1 MKKLLTCFF
10 VITMF
15 APSVYAA
22 DGAVSRVIPS
32 GDATKTTVGRTSDT
46 ATHETTKSASRT
58 AVSRVANRDV
68 ATEKSNSE
76 NSVRNTVSRVF
87 SGAATKEVGLDKKT
101 VSRGGVVSRSSVSD
115 TKSNTRGGLDMA
127 VNTVG
132 RNERVSSA
140 SINSDPSVRRAG
152 LVLRPSTAEVG
163 GRATI
168 GDTGVQTG
176 SNIDEQLRSVKSRAS
191 NVQATAESIAEATER
206 LESTATLNKSCQEQ
220 YNECMDQFCAIV
232 DANQK
237 RCSCSANIA
246 KYAKVEEAVKD
257 ANVQLNDVAQRIRYV
272 GLSADEIRA
281 IMTETEAEEVLSGT
295 KDTSETRD
303 MLSQIEDLIRDP
315 KSSASYSSGDTGFGL
330 DIDLDFSSDS
340 ADMFSLDFLS
350 GNNTGNLSNM
360 RGTELYNAAKK
371 RCNTVLDQCKQ
382 AGATVNQITG
392 NYDLAIDKDC
402 VAYEQGLTKMNE
414 TLLGNVRSANLMLQK
429 ARLAVLQNKNQY
441 DAKGCI
447 GALEACMTDDM
458 VCGDK
463 YYKCVDPTK
472 RYIDEK
478 GNVVLGQN
486 ISHITSFMKNYNNA
500 AINTDFLTNAYGKTI
515 SVENCKTDP
524 VDEHKGGTGD
534 CVVKYLLSKIGTK
547 QKVTDEGLCRAVLD
561 KCQAYTYD
569 SNGNYKPYN
578 DVVTNYIQRALINIR
593 AAQYNIISE
602 YASSCMVDVA
612 NCYNQQVTQVNSWS
626 ASASLSNIYNV
637 MKGACRNVALT
648 CAYAVFNEHG
658 DTSLCN
664 TNEKCI
670 ESVSQMFY
678 NSLLCEDGFV
688 YRNGE
693 CVSENKCVISGG
705 TWNEATGKC
714 TCPSDAPYDSAT
726 GGCVVKDMCSRVNVG
741 GYGTIYVKNNSTV
754 HLTKD
759 CSDTAITSIM
769 PTKTNAEYEGSYNN
783 TSFTGSQCVY
793 KNGKIDLIN
802 CPVTKANVV
811 WSTKFTCKV
820 GFQDLNGVC
829 VASGTTKQIPIVV
842 SSDLSG
848 WITAIAGV
856 TFECSTAAET
866 RISGYSTYATTDI
879 DAPGYDAG
887 LETSVRACYQSYI
900 PPDGSAQ
907 HTCEKMP
914 AKVCSDPNTKLYIVI
929 DEVWAT
935 T

>member
-10 VITMF
+10 AITMF

-315 KSSASYSSGDTGFGL
+315 KSSASYSSGDAGFGL

-371 RCNTVLDQCKQ
+371 RCNTVLNQCKQ

-414 TLLGNVRSANLMLQK
+414 TLVGNVRSANLMLQK

-478 GNVVLGQN
+478 GQVVLGQN
-486 ISHITSFMKNYNNA
+486 ISDITSFMKNYNNA
-500 AINTDFLTNAYGKTI
+500 KIDTDFLTNAYGKTI
-515 SVENCKTDP
+515 TVDNCKA
-524 VDEHKGGTGD
+524 VDDTNGGTGD
-534 CVVKYLLSKIGTK
+534 CVVKYLLTKIGTK

-561 KCQAYTYD
+561 KCQNYTYD
-569 SNGNYKPYN
+569 SNGTYKPYN
-578 DVVTNYIQRALINIR
+578 DVVTNYIQRALVNVR

-602 YASSCMVDVA
+602 YASTCMVDVA

-626 ASASLSNIYNV
+626 SSASLNSIYNV

-648 CAYAVFNEHG
+648 CAYAVFNDHG
-658 DTSLCN
+658 DTTLC
-664 TNEKCI
+664 TDTETCLT
-670 ESVSQMFY
+670 SVSEMFY
-678 NSLLCEDGFV
+678 NSLLCDDGEV
-688 YRNGE
+688 YDDLTG
-693 CVSENKCVISGG
+693 KCFALTNCEQSGG
-705 TWNEATGKC
+705 TVKFDNTKGYSCLCGGLKELDSDGKC
-714 TCPSDAPYDSAT
+714 TGEKAA
-726 GGCVVKDMCSRVNVG
+726 VG
-741 GYGTIYVKNNSTV
+741 SK
-754 HLTKD
+754 
-759 CSDTAITSIM
+759 
-769 PTKTNAEYEGSYNN
+769 
-783 TSFTGSQCVY
+783 
-793 KNGKIDLIN
+793 
-802 CPVTKANVV
+802 
-811 WSTKFTCKV
+811 
-820 GFQDLNGVC
+820 
-829 VASGTTKQIPIVV
+829 
-842 SSDLSG
+842 
-848 WITAIAGV
+848 
-856 TFECSTAAET
+856 
-866 RISGYSTYATTDI
+866 
-879 DAPGYDAG
+879 
-887 LETSVRACYQSYI
+887 
-900 PPDGSAQ
+900 
-907 HTCEKMP
+907 
-914 AKVCSDPNTKLYIVI
+914 
-929 DEVWAT
+929 
-935 T
+935 

>member
-10 VITMF
+10 AITMF

-371 RCNTVLDQCKQ
+371 RCNTVLNQCKQ

-414 TLLGNVRSANLMLQK
+414 TLVGNVRSANLMLQK

-478 GNVVLGQN
+478 GQVVLGQN
-486 ISHITSFMKNYNNA
+486 ISDITSFMKNYNNA
-500 AINTDFLTNAYGKTI
+500 KIDTDFLTNAYGKTI
-515 SVENCKTDP
+515 TVDNCKA
-524 VDEHKGGTGD
+524 VDDTNGGTGD
-534 CVVKYLLSKIGTK
+534 CVVKYLLTKIGTK

-561 KCQAYTYD
+561 KCQNYTYD
-569 SNGNYKPYN
+569 SNGTYKPYN
-578 DVVTNYIQRALINIR
+578 DVVTNYIQRALVNVR

-602 YASSCMVDVA
+602 YASTCMVDVA

-626 ASASLSNIYNV
+626 SSASLNSIYNV

-648 CAYAVFNEHG
+648 CAYAVFNDHG
-658 DTSLCN
+658 DTTLC
-664 TNEKCI
+664 TDTETCLT
-670 ESVSQMFY
+670 SVSEMFY
-678 NSLLCEDGFV
+678 NSLLCDDGEV
-688 YRNGE
+688 YDDITG
-693 CVSENKCVISGG
+693 KCFALTNCEQSGG
-705 TWNEATGKC
+705 TVKFDNTKGYSCLCGGLKELDSDGKC
-714 TCPSDAPYDSAT
+714 TGEKVP
-726 GGCVVKDMCSRVNVG
+726 VG
-741 GYGTIYVKNNSTV
+741 SK
-754 HLTKD
+754 
-759 CSDTAITSIM
+759 
-769 PTKTNAEYEGSYNN
+769 
-783 TSFTGSQCVY
+783 
-793 KNGKIDLIN
+793 
-802 CPVTKANVV
+802 
-811 WSTKFTCKV
+811 
-820 GFQDLNGVC
+820 
-829 VASGTTKQIPIVV
+829 
-842 SSDLSG
+842 
-848 WITAIAGV
+848 
-856 TFECSTAAET
+856 
-866 RISGYSTYATTDI
+866 
-879 DAPGYDAG
+879 
-887 LETSVRACYQSYI
+887 
-900 PPDGSAQ
+900 
-907 HTCEKMP
+907 
-914 AKVCSDPNTKLYIVI
+914 
-929 DEVWAT
+929 
-935 T
+935 

>member
-10 VITMF
+10 AITMF

-32 GDATKTTVGRTSDT
+32 GDATKTTVGRTSDA
-46 ATHETTKSASRT
+46 ATTETTKSASRT

-371 RCNTVLDQCKQ
+371 RCNTVLNQCKQ

-414 TLLGNVRSANLMLQK
+414 TLVGNVRSANLMLQK

-478 GNVVLGQN
+478 GQVVLGQN

-500 AINTDFLTNAYGKTI
+500 AINTEFLTNAYGKTI
-515 SVENCKTDP
+515 SDDNCKA
-524 VDEHKGGTGD
+524 VDDTTGGTGD
-534 CVVKYLLSKIGTK
+534 CVVKYLLTKIGTK

-561 KCQAYTYD
+561 KCQNYTYD
-569 SNGNYKPYN
+569 SNGTYKPYN
-578 DVVTNYIQRALINIR
+578 DVVTNYIQRALVNVR

-602 YASSCMVDVA
+602 YASTCMVDVA

-626 ASASLSNIYNV
+626 SSASLNSIYNV

-648 CAYAVFNEHG
+648 CAYAVFNDHG
-658 DTSLCN
+658 DTTLC
-664 TNEKCI
+664 TDTETCLT
-670 ESVSQMFY
+670 SVSEMFY
-678 NSLLCEDGFV
+678 NSLLCDDGEV
-688 YRNGE
+688 YDDLTG
-693 CVSENKCVISGG
+693 KCFALTNCEQSGG
-705 TWNEATGKC
+705 TVKFDNTKGYSCLCVYPKKLDSDGKC
-714 TCPSDAPYDSAT
+714 TGEDAA
-726 GGCVVKDMCSRVNVG
+726 VG
-741 GYGTIYVKNNSTV
+741 SK
-754 HLTKD
+754 
-759 CSDTAITSIM
+759 
-769 PTKTNAEYEGSYNN
+769 
-783 TSFTGSQCVY
+783 
-793 KNGKIDLIN
+793 
-802 CPVTKANVV
+802 
-811 WSTKFTCKV
+811 
-820 GFQDLNGVC
+820 
-829 VASGTTKQIPIVV
+829 
-842 SSDLSG
+842 
-848 WITAIAGV
+848 
-856 TFECSTAAET
+856 
-866 RISGYSTYATTDI
+866 
-879 DAPGYDAG
+879 
-887 LETSVRACYQSYI
+887 
-900 PPDGSAQ
+900 
-907 HTCEKMP
+907 
-914 AKVCSDPNTKLYIVI
+914 
-929 DEVWAT
+929 
-935 T
+935 

>member
-10 VITMF
+10 AFTMF

-32 GDATKTTVGRTSDT
+32 GDMTKTT
-46 ATHETTKSASRT
+46 ASRT
-58 AVSRVANRDV
+58 TDAKATDVTKSSSRTAISRVANRDFNV
-68 ATEKSNSE
+68 EKDSSE

-87 SGAATKEVGLDKKT
+87 TGSPDKEIATGKQT
-101 VSRGGVVSRSSVSD
+101 ISRGGVIARQGAPEKSSG
-115 TKSNTRGGLDMA
+115 RGLDAA

-140 SINSDPSVRRAG
+140 SINSDQSVRRAG

-168 GDTGVQTG
+168 GNTGVQTG
-176 SNIDEQLRSVKSRAS
+176 SNIDEQLRSVKSRAT

-246 KYAKVEEAVKD
+246 KYAKVEQAVKD

-281 IMTETEAEEVLSGT
+281 IMTETEAEEALSGT

-330 DIDLDFSSDS
+330 DIDLDFSSDG
-340 ADMFSLDFLS
+340 ADMFSLDFLNS
-350 GNNTGNLSNM
+350 NNTGNLSNM

-371 RCNTVLDQCKQ
+371 RCNTVLNQCKQ

-414 TLLGNVRSANLMLQK
+414 TLVGNVRSANLMLQK

-447 GALEACMTDDM
+447 GALETCMTDDM
-458 VCGDK
+458 VCGEK

-478 GNVVLGQN
+478 GQVVLGQK
-486 ISHITSFMKNYNNA
+486 ISDITSFMENYSNA
-500 AINTDFLTNAYGKTI
+500 NINQEFLTNAYSKTIGIDECKANGKT
-515 SVENCKTDP
+515 
-524 VDEHKGGTGD
+524 GGDGD
-534 CVVKYLLSKIGTK
+534 CIVKYLLTKIGTG

-561 KCQAYTYD
+561 KCQNYTYD
-569 SNGNYKPYN
+569 SSGKYKPYN

-602 YASSCMVDVA
+602 YSSTCMVDVA
-612 NCYNQQVTQVNSWS
+612 NCYNKQVTQVNSWS
-626 ASASLSNIYNV
+626 SSASLSSIHNV
-637 MKGACRNVALT
+637 MRGACRNVALT
-648 CAYAVFNEHG
+648 CAYAVFDKAADKTLCDDNDS
-658 DTSLCN
+658 DT
-664 TNEKCI
+664 CI
-670 ESVSQMFY
+670 NSISEMFY
-678 NSLLCEDGFV
+678 NSLLCGDGEV
-688 YRNGE
+688 YENGE
-693 CVSENKCVISGG
+693 CIKTRGSLVWNLNNVATFKQYATYPTVATSGKELATPLTSALKDTKGQDWGSSYAYWCYNVDGLECVNAGG
-705 TWNEATGKC
+705 KFTVEQTQEIINNNAELYLSVADDEGDCDLMWDNSKGCYCDAGKV
-714 TCPSDAPYDSAT
+714 YDS
-726 GGCVVKDMCSRVNVG
+726 V
-741 GYGTIYVKNNSTV
+741 
-754 HLTKD
+754 
-759 CSDTAITSIM
+759 
-769 PTKTNAEYEGSYNN
+769 GSY
-783 TSFTGSQCVY
+783 
-793 KNGKIDLIN
+793 
-802 CPVTKANVV
+802 
-811 WSTKFTCKV
+811 TCR
-820 GFQDLNGVC
+820 
-829 VASGTTKQIPIVV
+829 TP
-842 SSDLSG
+842 
-848 WITAIAGV
+848 
-856 TFECSTAAET
+856 
-866 RISGYSTYATTDI
+866 
-879 DAPGYDAG
+879 
-887 LETSVRACYQSYI
+887 
-900 PPDGSAQ
+900 
-907 HTCEKMP
+907 
-914 AKVCSDPNTKLYIVI
+914 
-929 DEVWAT
+929 
-935 T
+935 

>member
-10 VITMF
+10 AITMF

-22 DGAVSRVIPS
+22 DGAVSRVIPT
-32 GDATKTTVGRTSDT
+32 GDMTKTT
-46 ATHETTKSASRT
+46 ASRT
-58 AVSRVANRDV
+58 TDAKATDVTKSSSRTAISRVANRDFNV
-68 ATEKSNSE
+68 EKDSSE

-87 SGAATKEVGLDKKT
+87 TGSPDKEVVTGKQT
-101 VSRGGVVSRSSVSD
+101 ISRGGVIARQGASEKSSG
-115 TKSNTRGGLDMA
+115 RGLDAA

-168 GDTGVQTG
+168 GNTGVQTG
-176 SNIDEQLRSVKSRAS
+176 SNIDEQLRSVKSRAT

-246 KYAKVEEAVKD
+246 KYAKVEQAVKD

-281 IMTETEAEEVLSGT
+281 IMTETEAEEALSGT

-330 DIDLDFSSDS
+330 DIDLDFSSDG
-340 ADMFSLDFLS
+340 ADMFSLDFLNS
-350 GNNTGNLSNM
+350 NNTGNLSNM

-371 RCNTVLDQCKQ
+371 RCNTVLNQCKQ

-414 TLLGNVRSANLMLQK
+414 TLVGNVRSANLMLQK

-447 GALEACMTDDM
+447 GALETCMTDDM
-458 VCGDK
+458 VCGEK

-478 GNVVLGQN
+478 GQVVLGQK
-486 ISHITSFMKNYNNA
+486 ISDITSFMENYSNA
-500 AINTDFLTNAYGKTI
+500 NINQEFLTNAYSKTIGIGECKANGKT
-515 SVENCKTDP
+515 
-524 VDEHKGGTGD
+524 GGDGD
-534 CVVKYLLSKIGTK
+534 CIVKYLLTKIGTG

-561 KCQAYTYD
+561 KCQNYTYD
-569 SNGNYKPYN
+569 SSGKYKPYN

-602 YASSCMVDVA
+602 YSSSCMVDVA
-612 NCYNQQVTQVNSWS
+612 NCYNKQVTQVNSWS
-626 ASASLSNIYNV
+626 SSASLSSIHNV
-637 MKGACRNVALT
+637 MRGACRNVALT
-648 CAYAVFNEHG
+648 CAYAVF
-658 DTSLCN
+658 DKAADASLCTDDN
-664 TNEKCI
+664 TCI
-670 ESVSQMFY
+670 NSISEMFY
-678 NSLLCEDGFV
+678 NSLLCGDGEV
-688 YRNGE
+688 YDNKAGKCFKTNN
-693 CVSENKCVISGG
+693 CVDSGG
-705 TWNEATGKC
+705 TVSGDGANTAFSCVCPAGNSIDENGKC
-714 TCPSDAPYDSAT
+714 TP
-726 GGCVVKDMCSRVNVG
+726 
-741 GYGTIYVKNNSTV
+741 
-754 HLTKD
+754 
-759 CSDTAITSIM
+759 
-769 PTKTNAEYEGSYNN
+769 PTP
-783 TSFTGSQCVY
+783 Q
-793 KNGKIDLIN
+793 
-802 CPVTKANVV
+802 
-811 WSTKFTCKV
+811 
-820 GFQDLNGVC
+820 
-829 VASGTTKQIPIVV
+829 
-842 SSDLSG
+842 
-848 WITAIAGV
+848 
-856 TFECSTAAET
+856 
-866 RISGYSTYATTDI
+866 
-879 DAPGYDAG
+879 
-887 LETSVRACYQSYI
+887 
-900 PPDGSAQ
+900 
-907 HTCEKMP
+907 
-914 AKVCSDPNTKLYIVI
+914 
-929 DEVWAT
+929 
-935 T
+935 

>member
-1 MKKLLTCFF
+1 
-10 VITMF
+10 MF

-22 DGAVSRVIPS
+22 DGAVSRVIPT
-32 GDATKTTVGRTSDT
+32 GDMSKTTASRTLENNSVDMP
-46 ATHETTKSASRT
+46 KSSSRT
-58 AVSRVANRDV
+58 AVSRVANRDFNIDKG
-68 ATEKSNSE
+68 TSE

-87 SGAATKEVGLDKKT
+87 SGTSDKEVAIGKKT
-101 VSRGGVVSRSSVSD
+101 ISRGGVVARQGASEKSSG
-115 TKSNTRGGLDMA
+115 RGLDAA

-140 SINSDPSVRRAG
+140 SINSNPSVRRAG

-168 GDTGVQTG
+168 GDTGIQTG

-191 NVQATAESIAEATER
+191 NVQATAESITEATER

-232 DANQK
+232 DTNQK
-237 RCSCSANIA
+237 RCSCSANVA

-371 RCNTVLDQCKQ
+371 RCNTVLNQCKQ
-382 AGATVNQITG
+382 AGATINQITG

-414 TLLGNVRSANLMLQK
+414 TLVGNVRSANLMLQK

-478 GNVVLGQN
+478 GQVVLGQD

-500 AINTDFLTNAYGKTI
+500 AINTEFLTNAYNKTI
-515 SVENCKTDP
+515 SVDNCKYIDDTT
-524 VDEHKGGTGD
+524 GGTGD
-534 CVVKYLLSKIGTK
+534 CVVKYLLTKIGTK

-561 KCQAYTYD
+561 KCQNYTYD
-569 SNGNYKPYN
+569 SNGTYKPYN
-578 DVVTNYIQRALINIR
+578 DVVTNYIQRALVNIR

-626 ASASLSNIYNV
+626 SSTSLNSIHNV

-648 CAYAVFNEHG
+648 CAYAVFNDHG
-658 DTSLCN
+658 DTTLC
-664 TNEKCI
+664 TDAETCI
-670 ESVSQMFY
+670 TSVSEMFY
-678 NSLLCEDGFV
+678 NNLLCEDGEV
-688 YRNGE
+688 YNHKQGKCMNTSKAEKIAFKFNNFATGIKDESQFMYAFYDEVEESDGTTKRVYKELILPGVADIMGINTPWYGSAGK
-693 CVSENKCVISGG
+693 VSWCYYSVADGENKCFIIKDASVDKTAVMKPEEVKAFIEHSSTYLKNTLSLSYMNTMENCMGSAMDLIWDGNGCYCAAPNADNSRGCG
-705 TWNEATGKC
+705 TTTNS
-714 TCPSDAPYDSAT
+714 CPSDYFTCENASGAKT
-726 GGCVVKDMCSRVNVG
+726 CVKKLG
-741 GYGTIYVKNNSTV
+741 LYKEKI
-754 HLTKD
+754 
-759 CSDTAITSIM
+759 
-769 PTKTNAEYEGSYNN
+769 EGN
-783 TSFTGSQCVY
+783 TSYGC
-793 KNGKIDLIN
+793 
-802 CPVTKANVV
+802 
-811 WSTKFTCKV
+811 
-820 GFQDLNGVC
+820 
-829 VASGTTKQIPIVV
+829 
-842 SSDLSG
+842 
-848 WITAIAGV
+848 
-856 TFECSTAAET
+856 
-866 RISGYSTYATTDI
+866 R
-879 DAPGYDAG
+879 
-887 LETSVRACYQSYI
+887 
-900 PPDGSAQ
+900 
-907 HTCEKMP
+907 
-914 AKVCSDPNTKLYIVI
+914 
-929 DEVWAT
+929 
-935 T
+935 

>member
-10 VITMF
+10 AITMF

-46 ATHETTKSASRT
+46 ATHEATKSASRT

-87 SGAATKEVGLDKKT
+87 SGAATKEVELDKKT

-371 RCNTVLDQCKQ
+371 RFNTVLNQCKQ

-414 TLLGNVRSANLMLQK
+414 TLVGNVRSANLMLQK

-478 GNVVLGQN
+478 GQVVLGQN

-500 AINTDFLTNAYGKTI
+500 AINTEFLTNAYGKTI
-515 SVENCKTDP
+515 NDDNCKA
-524 VDEHKGGTGD
+524 VDDTTGGTGD
-534 CVVKYLLSKIGTK
+534 CVVKYLLTKIGTK

-561 KCQAYTYD
+561 KCQNYTYD
-569 SNGNYKPYN
+569 SNGTYKPYN
-578 DVVTNYIQRALINIR
+578 DVVTNYIQRALVNVR

-602 YASSCMVDVA
+602 YASTCMVDVA

-626 ASASLSNIYNV
+626 SSASLNSIYNV

-648 CAYAVFNEHG
+648 CAYAVFNDHG
-658 DTSLCN
+658 DTTLC
-664 TNEKCI
+664 TDTETCLT
-670 ESVSQMFY
+670 SVSEMFY
-678 NSLLCEDGFV
+678 NSLLCDDGEV
-688 YRNGE
+688 YDKQTGQ
-693 CVSENKCVISGG
+693 CVPANDYQKKFCTSKAGTYSAVWNSETN
-705 TWNEATGKC
+705 TC
-714 TCPSDAPYDSAT
+714 TCTAVGNGAANYKFIENI
-726 GGCVVKDMCSRVNVG
+726 GCSMESL
-741 GYGTIYVKNNSTV
+741 YNSGIV
-754 HLTKD
+754 D
-759 CSDTAITSIM
+759 NI
-769 PTKTNAEYEGSYNN
+769 
-783 TSFTGSQCVY
+783 
-793 KNGKIDLIN
+793 
-802 CPVTKANVV
+802 ANI
-811 WSTKFTCKV
+811 
-820 GFQDLNGVC
+820 G
-829 VASGTTKQIPIVV
+829 
-842 SSDLSG
+842 
-848 WITAIAGV
+848 GV
-856 TFECSTAAET
+856 T
-866 RISGYSTYATTDI
+866 
-879 DAPGYDAG
+879 
-887 LETSVRACYQSYI
+887 
-900 PPDGSAQ
+900 
-907 HTCEKMP
+907 M
-914 AKVCSDPNTKLYIVI
+914 
-929 DEVWAT
+929 
-935 T
+935 

>member
-10 VITMF
+10 AITMF

-22 DGAVSRVIPS
+22 DGAVSRVIPT
-32 GDATKTTVGRTSDT
+32 GDMSKTTASRTLENNSVDMP
-46 ATHETTKSASRT
+46 KSSSRT
-58 AVSRVANRDV
+58 AVSRVANRDFNIDKG
-68 ATEKSNSE
+68 TSE

-87 SGAATKEVGLDKKT
+87 SGTSDKEVAIGKKT
-101 VSRGGVVSRSSVSD
+101 ISRGGVVARQGASEKSSG
-115 TKSNTRGGLDMA
+115 RGLDAA

-140 SINSDPSVRRAG
+140 SINSNPSVRRAG

-168 GDTGVQTG
+168 GDTGIQTG

-191 NVQATAESIAEATER
+191 NVQATAESITEATER

-232 DANQK
+232 DTNQK
-237 RCSCSANIA
+237 RCSCSANVA

-371 RCNTVLDQCKQ
+371 RCNTVLNQCKQ
-382 AGATVNQITG
+382 AGATINQITG

-414 TLLGNVRSANLMLQK
+414 TLVGNVRSANLMLQK

-478 GNVVLGQN
+478 GQVVLGQN

-500 AINTDFLTNAYGKTI
+500 AINTEFLTNAYGKTI
-515 SVENCKTDP
+515 SVDNCKYVNDTT
-524 VDEHKGGTGD
+524 GGTGD
-534 CVVKYLLSKIGTK
+534 CVVKYLLTKIGTK

-561 KCQAYTYD
+561 KCQNYTYD
-569 SNGNYKPYN
+569 SNGTYKPYN
-578 DVVTNYIQRALINIR
+578 DVVTNYIQRALVNIR

-626 ASASLSNIYNV
+626 SSASLNSIHNV

-648 CAYAVFNEHG
+648 CAYAVFNDHG
-658 DTSLCN
+658 DTSLCPSGD
-664 TNEKCI
+664 TEQCI
-670 ESVSQMFY
+670 TSISEMFY
-678 NSLLCEDGFV
+678 NSLLCEDGEV
-688 YRNGE
+688 YNHKQGKCMNTSKAEKIAFKFNNFATGIKDESQFMYAFYDEVEESDGTTKRVYKELILPGVADIMGINTPWYGSAGK
-693 CVSENKCVISGG
+693 VSWCYYSVADGENKCFIIKDASVDKTAVMKPEEVKAFIEHSSTYLKNTLSLSYMNTMENCMGSAMDLIWDGNGCYCAAPNADNSKGCG
-705 TWNEATGKC
+705 TTTNS
-714 TCPSDAPYDSAT
+714 CPSDY
-726 GGCVVKDMCSRVNVG
+726 
-741 GYGTIYVKNNSTV
+741 
-754 HLTKD
+754 
-759 CSDTAITSIM
+759 
-769 PTKTNAEYEGSYNN
+769 
-783 TSFTGSQCVY
+783 
-793 KNGKIDLIN
+793 
-802 CPVTKANVV
+802 
-811 WSTKFTCKV
+811 FTCE
-820 GFQDLNGVC
+820 N
-829 VASGTTKQIPIVV
+829 ASGAKTCVKKLGLYKDKIE
-842 SSDLSG
+842 
-848 WITAIAGV
+848 A
-856 TFECSTAAET
+856 ST
-866 RISGYSTYATTDI
+866 SYG
-879 DAPGYDAG
+879 
-887 LETSVRACYQSYI
+887 CY
-900 PPDGSAQ
+900 
-907 HTCEKMP
+907 
-914 AKVCSDPNTKLYIVI
+914 
-929 DEVWAT
+929 
-935 T
+935 

>member
-10 VITMF
+10 AITMF

-371 RCNTVLDQCKQ
+371 RCNTVLNQCKQ

-414 TLLGNVRSANLMLQK
+414 TLVGNVRSANLMLQK

-478 GNVVLGQN
+478 GQVVLGQN
-486 ISHITSFMKNYNNA
+486 ISDITSFMKNYNNA
-500 AINTDFLTNAYGKTI
+500 KIDTDFLTNAYGKTI
-515 SVENCKTDP
+515 TVDNCKA
-524 VDEHKGGTGD
+524 VDDTNGGTGD
-534 CVVKYLLSKIGTK
+534 CVVKYLLTKIGTK

-561 KCQAYTYD
+561 KCQNYTYD
-569 SNGNYKPYN
+569 SNGTYKPYN
-578 DVVTNYIQRALINIR
+578 DVVTNYIQRALVNVR

-602 YASSCMVDVA
+602 YASTCMVDVA

-626 ASASLSNIYNV
+626 SSASLNSIYNV

-648 CAYAVFNEHG
+648 CAYAVFNDHG
-658 DTSLCN
+658 DTTLC
-664 TNEKCI
+664 TDTETCLT
-670 ESVSQMFY
+670 SVSKMFY
-678 NSLLCEDGFV
+678 NSLLCDDGEV
-688 YRNGE
+688 YDDLTG
-693 CVSENKCVISGG
+693 KCFALTNCEQSGG
-705 TWNEATGKC
+705 TVKFDNTKGYSCLCGGLKELDSDGKC
-714 TCPSDAPYDSAT
+714 TGEKAA
-726 GGCVVKDMCSRVNVG
+726 VG
-741 GYGTIYVKNNSTV
+741 SK
-754 HLTKD
+754 
-759 CSDTAITSIM
+759 
-769 PTKTNAEYEGSYNN
+769 
-783 TSFTGSQCVY
+783 
-793 KNGKIDLIN
+793 
-802 CPVTKANVV
+802 
-811 WSTKFTCKV
+811 
-820 GFQDLNGVC
+820 
-829 VASGTTKQIPIVV
+829 
-842 SSDLSG
+842 
-848 WITAIAGV
+848 
-856 TFECSTAAET
+856 
-866 RISGYSTYATTDI
+866 
-879 DAPGYDAG
+879 
-887 LETSVRACYQSYI
+887 
-900 PPDGSAQ
+900 
-907 HTCEKMP
+907 
-914 AKVCSDPNTKLYIVI
+914 
-929 DEVWAT
+929 
-935 T
+935 

>member
-10 VITMF
+10 AITMF

-371 RCNTVLDQCKQ
+371 RCNTVLNQCKQ

-414 TLLGNVRSANLMLQK
+414 TLVGNVRSANLMLQK

-478 GNVVLGQN
+478 GQVVLGQN

-500 AINTDFLTNAYGKTI
+500 AINTEFLTNAYGKTI
-515 SVENCKTDP
+515 SDDNCKA
-524 VDEHKGGTGD
+524 VDDTNGGTGD
-534 CVVKYLLSKIGTK
+534 CVVKYLLTKIGTK

-561 KCQAYTYD
+561 KCQNYTYD
-569 SNGNYKPYN
+569 SNGTYKPYN
-578 DVVTNYIQRALINIR
+578 DVVTNYIQRALVNVR

-602 YASSCMVDVA
+602 YASTCMVDVA

-626 ASASLSNIYNV
+626 SSASLNSIYNV

-648 CAYAVFNEHG
+648 CAYAVFNDHG
-658 DTSLCN
+658 DTTLC
-664 TNEKCI
+664 TDTETCLT
-670 ESVSQMFY
+670 SVSEMFY
-678 NSLLCEDGFV
+678 NSLLCDDGEV
-688 YRNGE
+688 YDDLTG
-693 CVSENKCVISGG
+693 KCFALTNCEQSGG
-705 TWNEATGKC
+705 TVNFNNTKGYSCLCMHPKELDSDGKC
-714 TCPSDAPYDSAT
+714 T
-726 GGCVVKDMCSRVNVG
+726 GENVA
-741 GYGTIYVKNNSTV
+741 V
-754 HLTKD
+754 
-759 CSDTAITSIM
+759 
-769 PTKTNAEYEGSYNN
+769 GS
-783 TSFTGSQCVY
+783 
-793 KNGKIDLIN
+793 K
-802 CPVTKANVV
+802 
-811 WSTKFTCKV
+811 
-820 GFQDLNGVC
+820 
-829 VASGTTKQIPIVV
+829 
-842 SSDLSG
+842 
-848 WITAIAGV
+848 
-856 TFECSTAAET
+856 
-866 RISGYSTYATTDI
+866 
-879 DAPGYDAG
+879 
-887 LETSVRACYQSYI
+887 
-900 PPDGSAQ
+900 
-907 HTCEKMP
+907 
-914 AKVCSDPNTKLYIVI
+914 
-929 DEVWAT
+929 
-935 T
+935 

>member
-10 VITMF
+10 AITMF

-22 DGAVSRVIPS
+22 DGAVSRVIPT
-32 GDATKTTVGRTSDT
+32 GDVSKTTASRTLENNSVDMP
-46 ATHETTKSASRT
+46 KSSSRT
-58 AVSRVANRDV
+58 AVSRVANRDFNIDKG
-68 ATEKSNSE
+68 TSE

-87 SGAATKEVGLDKKT
+87 SGASDKEVAIGKKT
-101 VSRGGVVSRSSVSD
+101 ISRGGVVARQGASEKSSG
-115 TKSNTRGGLDMA
+115 RGLDAA

-140 SINSDPSVRRAG
+140 SINSNPSVRRAG

-168 GDTGVQTG
+168 GDTGIQTG

-232 DANQK
+232 DTNQK

-371 RCNTVLDQCKQ
+371 RCNTVLNQCKQ
-382 AGATVNQITG
+382 AGATINQITG

-414 TLLGNVRSANLMLQK
+414 TLVGNVRSANLMLQK

-478 GNVVLGQN
+478 GQVVLGQN

-500 AINTDFLTNAYGKTI
+500 AINTEFLTNAYNKTI
-515 SVENCKTDP
+515 SVDNCKY
-524 VDEHKGGTGD
+524 VDDKTGGTGD
-534 CVVKYLLSKIGTK
+534 CVVKYLLTKIGTK

-561 KCQAYTYD
+561 KCQNYTYD
-569 SNGNYKPYN
+569 SNGTYKPYN
-578 DVVTNYIQRALINIR
+578 DVVTNYIQRALVNIR

-602 YASSCMVDVA
+602 YASTCMVDVA

-626 ASASLSNIYNV
+626 SSASLNSIHNV

-648 CAYAVFNEHG
+648 CAYAVFNDHG
-658 DTSLCN
+658 DTSLCPSGD
-664 TNEKCI
+664 TETCI
-670 ESVSQMFY
+670 TSISEMFY
-678 NSLLCEDGFV
+678 NSLLCEDGEV
-688 YRNGE
+688 YNHKQGKCMNTSKAEKITFKFNNFASGIKDESQFMYAFYDEVEESGGTTKRVYKELILPGAADIMGINTPWYGSAGK
-693 CVSENKCVISGG
+693 VSWCYYSVADGENKCFIIKDASVDKTAVMKPEEVEDFIENSSTYLKNTLSLSYMNKMENCIGSAMDLIWDG
-705 TWNEATGKC
+705 NGCYCAAPKADNKEGCGETTDS
-714 TCPSDAPYDSAT
+714 CPSDY
-726 GGCVVKDMCSRVNVG
+726 
-741 GYGTIYVKNNSTV
+741 
-754 HLTKD
+754 
-759 CSDTAITSIM
+759 
-769 PTKTNAEYEGSYNN
+769 
-783 TSFTGSQCVY
+783 
-793 KNGKIDLIN
+793 
-802 CPVTKANVV
+802 
-811 WSTKFTCKV
+811 FTCTNESGAKT
-820 GFQDLNGVC
+820 C
-829 VASGTTKQIPIVV
+829 VKKLGMYKEN
-842 SSDLSG
+842 
-848 WITAIAGV
+848 
-856 TFECSTAAET
+856 FE
-866 RISGYSTYATTDI
+866 G
-879 DAPGYDAG
+879 G
-887 LETSVRACYQSYI
+887 LYTSYGCR
-900 PPDGSAQ
+900 
-907 HTCEKMP
+907 
-914 AKVCSDPNTKLYIVI
+914 
-929 DEVWAT
+929 
-935 T
+935 